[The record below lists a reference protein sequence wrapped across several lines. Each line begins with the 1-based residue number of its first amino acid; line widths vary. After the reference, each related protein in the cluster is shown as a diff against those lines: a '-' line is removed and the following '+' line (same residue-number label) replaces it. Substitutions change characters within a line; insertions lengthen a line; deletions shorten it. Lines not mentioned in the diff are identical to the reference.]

1 MKIEDIINN
10 TWFVGIGGGIISGI
24 IVFYISKYIL
34 EKRSKS
40 EYLKNIREANEFV
53 KDYIRSYVVEIELP
67 SSFIIESVKN
77 AVAREMGVDVKEM
90 DSLKNICEDLIK
102 ETIGNVY
109 FSTNDK
115 KEYIESIEK
124 YMIEN
129 DNNEK
134 FAIPPE
140 EVEKSFSSK
149 NIEIISILSGL
160 ITALALV
167 IAIGIW
173 VLG

>member
-102 ETIGNVY
+102 ETIGKVY
-109 FSTNDK
+109 LSTNDK
-115 KEYIESIEK
+115 KE
-124 YMIEN
+124 
-129 DNNEK
+129 
-134 FAIPPE
+134 
-140 EVEKSFSSK
+140 
-149 NIEIISILSGL
+149 
-160 ITALALV
+160 
-167 IAIGIW
+167 
-173 VLG
+173 